1 MRIAGLD
8 TSSSA
13 CGLAVADN
21 GVLKGLDLWRPSDP
35 KASQEAKLFE
45 WYEYYRV
52 WHAEWLP
59 DIVAFEEVQSAR
71 NAITVRILARFEAAP
86 IIVGKANGSLVLPC
100 NVKTCR
106 KVVLGRGDI
115 DKEEAFAEL
124 RKQYPDFT
132 WAKKTVGGMDQSDAI
147 VIAIAA
153 PTVLER
159 R

>member
-8 TSSSA
+8 TSSSYSGA
-13 CGLAVADN
+13 AIADD
-21 GVLKGLDLWRPSDP
+21 GVLQHVDLWKPEDA
-35 KASQEAKLFE
+35 KMSQEEKLYSFYL
-45 WYEYYRV
+45 WYQRF
-52 WHAEWLP
+52 HAEWRP

-71 NAITVRILARFEAAP
+71 NAITVRILARIEAAA
-86 IIVGKANGSLVLPC
+86 IIVGKADGRLVLPC

-115 DKEEAFAEL
+115 DKEDAFAEL
-124 RKQYPDFT
+124 RKRYPDLD

-147 VIAIAA
+147 VIALAA

-159 R
+159 K

>member
-8 TSSSA
+8 TSSSC
-13 CGLAVADN
+13 CGLGVADN
-21 GVLKGLDLWRPSDP
+21 GVLKHIEVWKPSDA
-35 KASQEAKLFE
+35 KASQEQKLYE
-45 WYEYYRV
+45 WYQFYDAWHRV
-52 WHAEWLP
+52 WTP

-71 NAITVRILARFEAAP
+71 NAITVRILARFEAAA

-115 DKEEAFAEL
+115 DKEDAFAEL
-124 RKQYPDFT
+124 RKRYPDLN

-147 VIAIAA
+147 VIALAA

>member
-1 MRIAGLD
+1 MRIGGLD
-8 TSSSA
+8 TSSSF
-13 CGLAVADN
+13 CGLGVADD
-21 GVLKGLDLWRPSDP
+21 GVLKHIEVWQPSDK
-35 KASQEAKLFE
+35 KASQEQKLYE
-45 WYEYYRV
+45 WYLFYEAWHRV
-52 WHAEWLP
+52 WKP

-71 NAITVRILARFEAAP
+71 NAITVRILARFEAAA

-115 DKEEAFAEL
+115 DKEEAFEQL
-124 RKQYPDFT
+124 RKTYPQFA
-132 WAKKTVGGMDQSDAI
+132 WARKTVGGMDQSDAI
-147 VIAIAA
+147 VIALAA